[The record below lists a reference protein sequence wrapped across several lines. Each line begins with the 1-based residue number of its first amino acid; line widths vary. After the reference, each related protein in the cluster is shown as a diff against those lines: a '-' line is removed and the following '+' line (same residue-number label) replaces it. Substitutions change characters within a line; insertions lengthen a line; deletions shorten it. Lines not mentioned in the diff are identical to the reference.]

1 MPLPYKDAIG
11 TYRRLY
17 ERMNLFLA
25 ALLFRAHVQ
34 GDFFAGL
41 KRTVQF
47 VGISAL
53 YSHVFHWVDISQTG
67 IKVKTQFEHLTYK
80 SVYNSF

>member
-1 MPLPYKDAIG
+1 
-11 TYRRLY
+11 
-17 ERMNLFLA
+17 MNLL
-25 ALLFRAHVQ
+25 Q

-41 KRTVQF
+41 KTTVQF
-47 VGISAL
+47 AGISAL

-80 SVYNSF
+80 SVYNSFLTMQKWKNVFKFE